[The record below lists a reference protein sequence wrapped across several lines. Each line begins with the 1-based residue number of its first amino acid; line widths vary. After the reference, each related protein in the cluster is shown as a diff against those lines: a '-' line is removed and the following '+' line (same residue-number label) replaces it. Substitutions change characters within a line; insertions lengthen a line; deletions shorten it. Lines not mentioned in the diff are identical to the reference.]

1 MESITQYSQ
10 TKLPSHKAS
19 LYSEKK
25 LSGDYEYIIEDLL
38 LYLTQGI
45 EPGEELSVYQKG
57 LINDQVTVGV
67 RYKVKINAHLTL
79 EVRESVYYN
88 PKDKL
93 LDLEHETNIRP
104 VTTSQWDWYYTDGE
118 YKDLPSKG
126 PFRDKLDLIRS
137 SIVL

>member
-10 TKLPSHKAS
+10 TKLPSHKAG
-19 LYSEKK
+19 LYNEKK

-38 LYLTQGI
+38 LYLNSGI
-45 EPGEELSVYQKG
+45 EPGEELSVYQKC

-104 VTTSQWDWYYTDGE
+104 VTTSQWDWYY
-118 YKDLPSKG
+118 
-126 PFRDKLDLIRS
+126 
-137 SIVL
+137 